1 MAGTGGTSL
10 VFVTYPAAI
19 DTMAAPNFWVLILSL
34 TLFMLGLDSAFAM
47 IEAPVTVIYDAMK
60 NPPHRAIITA
70 ALCIIGFCISLLFC
84 TNWGFILF
92 DAVDYYLS
100 NYLLY
105 LVGLLETFGVG
116 WMFDNDRTAAMSE
129 NWQKAERIN
138 FYGFWLILAI
148 CGLIGVANES
158 EIYGMLI
165 FISIQFIAI
174 LPWSFITSEGSFSE
188 WYDNV
193 LMSSV
198 KRISISMSKLARL
211 EEEDPTQKL
220 WWEDACVF
228 YFGFTV
234 KYLNPM
240 ILWFVI
246 LYSIKSNMES
256 PYGGYAW
263 YW

>member
-19 DTMAAPNFWVLILSL
+19 DTMTAPNFWVLILSL

-165 FISIQFIAI
+165 FISIQFIVI

-246 LYSIKSNMES
+246 LYSIKANMES